1 MNYLEQPLQNVLTKI
16 ELNQGYLNHIAH
28 DLDQFN
34 KKLVSEL
41 NSELK
46 FLKGTKLVISDLTGE
61 TENGWEINFPTNTPG
76 YLVTSENYLE
86 KNLEIFSIVSL
97 NLTVQNYEAI
107 ERFMKDIFIVYFKH
121 NELLAKETIGKIN
134 LRYDRDQI
142 NWRQT
147 IQQLNKGVNK
157 KSYLEIL
164 RELSPEFKVGEQKNL
179 HNINLKDWFEMISL
193 VRHSIVHSNSIIK
206 NEEANKLSTN
216 MKENLNNFFNIC
228 NKANGSIQVTLDVYK
243 QKRLFKFF
251 AEYCFFV
258 FKSLSNSLELD
269 WKILKYM
276 NNEA

>member
-1 MNYLEQPLQNVLTKI
+1 MNYLEPPLLNVLTKI

-34 KKLVSEL
+34 KKLVSG
-41 NSELK
+41 LK
-46 FLKGTKLVISDLTGE
+46 SKINFLKGTKLVLSDLTGE
-61 TENGWEINFPTNTPG
+61 TENGWEIIFPSNTPG
-76 YLVTSENYLE
+76 YFVTPENYLE

-107 ERFMKDIFIVYFKH
+107 ETYIKDIFIAYFKN
-121 NELLAKETIGKIN
+121 NEQLAKETIGKIN

-142 NWRQT
+142 NWRKT

-164 RELSPEFKVGEQKNL
+164 RELSLEFKEGEQRNL
-179 HNINLKDWFEMISL
+179 SNIDLKDWFEMISI

-206 NEEANKLSTN
+206 NEEANKLSTS
-216 MKENLNNFFNIC
+216 MKNHLNYFFNIS
-228 NKANGSIQVTLDVYK
+228 NKENGSIKITLDISK
-243 QKRLFKFF
+243 QRQLFKFF

-258 FKSLSNSLELD
+258 FKSLSNSLGLE
-269 WKILKYM
+269 WRIMKYI
-276 NNEA
+276 NNGA